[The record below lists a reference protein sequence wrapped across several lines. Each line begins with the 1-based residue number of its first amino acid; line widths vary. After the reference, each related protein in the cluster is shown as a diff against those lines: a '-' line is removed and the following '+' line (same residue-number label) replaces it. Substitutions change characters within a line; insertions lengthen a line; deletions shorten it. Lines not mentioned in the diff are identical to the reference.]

1 MLDTSLHFMFCH
13 LKKEEID
20 GRSRQERSGR
30 ADAAL
35 FGLRL
40 RLLLP
45 MLILL
50 LLMLAPST
58 VSMRTL
64 RLEGTE
70 VDEEEAK

>member
-1 MLDTSLHFMFCH
+1 MFCH

-40 RLLLP
+40 RLLLLP

>member
-40 RLLLP
+40 RLLL
-45 MLILL
+45 
-50 LLMLAPST
+50 LMLAPST